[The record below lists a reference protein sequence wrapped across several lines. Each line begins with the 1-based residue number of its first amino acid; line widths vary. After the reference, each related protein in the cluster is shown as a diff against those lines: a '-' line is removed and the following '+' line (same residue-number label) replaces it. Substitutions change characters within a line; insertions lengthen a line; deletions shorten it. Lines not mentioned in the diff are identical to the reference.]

1 MSDTATSLD
10 DAIRV
15 VVTPSQASYFAG
27 EPFSVTITFTN
38 TRTPEISS
46 SRSASHSAASTHK
59 RGAHSVSSVPLARPP
74 TSPGTRTALP
84 AAPTRNTTVGS
95 VTTRKG
101 LIGRGRPPKGADDL
115 PEAEARRK
123 QLTKSLSLSLSPTE
137 LAAQLKGDLNGKSP
151 LRSIIASESQNTSPT
166 SPRVPSPLA
175 RSATLPIAPT
185 HPHARK
191 QSVLDGQ
198 LQLQDLKPPVSLS
211 PFSPTPNASTSSF
224 SISLDPI
231 AEGANSP
238 IPSTPAIPS
247 PRPDTSAATI
257 RTQIPTVNGTSN
269 PSGPVKTAHSHAY
282 PPAPSRAIG
291 RGAAQLGHGRPPS
304 STSHGQP
311 PRTAF
316 SSSFPIPNTE
326 LILYS
331 YAQLLGTVSVVPLP
345 GMTTTPEQAR
355 TLHHLRASLLKRQVV
370 GGGSMNITSSLS
382 SQSVGSSAVAPPGP
396 SRRASHTRS
405 ASLSSGFL
413 SLLSPAPAPQPWT
426 PGHRARTSSVFSLF
440 STSSSASSG
449 VGLGLGM
456 GVAEEEI
463 DPETPLPTFEIQPA
477 MLAVD
482 LSLGPGESRSYTY
495 NIVLPETLPPT
506 YKGRTLRFS
515 YQFVLG
521 ICRATSGPASGG
533 ASAAGANSSSR
544 VMKVPIRIYNNVSV
558 GKPPSPYDLLWPLSS
573 WKTKGA
579 QPSATVLDNAPQKKD
594 HTISAAGMQASGSG
608 TYDDLRAYARALLAS
623 FPDPAS
629 KGSVAFRLPI
639 EAVGGGPG
647 HLDLERDREREEAGG
662 CRQAVELLTRNP
674 KKASYDVNKDGV
686 KVAVLTFTKSA
697 YRLGETVL
705 GVVELNERASRA
717 RVLKLSAMLEAHES
731 LPGSIASNA
740 NARNTRRVH
749 AEHHSSFMPSVLR
762 TTFSLDIP
770 SDASPN
776 FQVDVPDPAG
786 LGKRTSPG
794 GLEWKVRLCL
804 LVSAASPTAC
814 EGPDGVR
821 LRHLVRDGPKGEWG
835 TSWTAT
841 RTIAPQE
848 RPDLR
853 KSAGPA
859 DEPPP
864 TPSTAKSWMSFF
876 ATSILTPSNID
887 YHDGD
892 EELEEELVVD
902 DDDAMGAEEEW
913 RDVRAEMVECE
924 VPIRVWP
931 GNTAFKATEVVFEV

>member
-1 MSDTATSLD
+1 MSDTATSQD

-38 TRTPEISS
+38 TRTPELLS
-46 SRSASHSAASTHK
+46 SRSASHSATSTHK
-59 RGAHSVSSVPLARPP
+59 RGAHSISSVPLARPP

-84 AAPTRNTTVGS
+84 AIPTRNTGVGN
-95 VTTRKG
+95 VITRKG

-115 PEAEARRK
+115 PEAEGRRR
-123 QLTKSLSLSLSPTE
+123 QLPKSLSVSLSPIE
-137 LAAQLKGDLNGKSP
+137 VAAHLKDNPNGKP
-151 LRSIIASESQNTSPT
+151 ALRSSVTSESLHASPT
-166 SPRVPSPLA
+166 SPHISSPLA
-175 RSATLPIAPT
+175 RSASLPIAST

-191 QSVLDGQ
+191 QSLLDGQ

-211 PFSPTPNASTSSF
+211 PFAPTPNASTSSF

-231 AEGANSP
+231 AEGTNSP
-238 IPSTPAIPS
+238 IPPTPALPS
-247 PRPDTSAATI
+247 PIPEASAVTI
-257 RTQIPTVNGTSN
+257 RTQISVANGTSY
-269 PSGPVKTAHSHAY
+269 PSTVAKTARAHAY
-282 PPAPSRAIG
+282 PPARAPA
-291 RGAAQLGHGRPPS
+291 RGAAQLGHGPPPS
-304 STSHGQP
+304 SASQAQP

-316 SSSFPIPNTE
+316 SSSFPAPNTE

-345 GMTTTPEQAR
+345 GTTTAPEQAR
-355 TLHHLRASLLKRQVV
+355 TLRHLRTSLLKRQVV
-370 GGGSMNITSSLS
+370 GGGSMNITSS
-382 SQSVGSSAVAPPGP
+382 QSVGHGPPAPPGP
-396 SRRASHTRS
+396 ARRPSHGRS
-405 ASLSSGFL
+405 ASLSSGLL
-413 SLLSPAPAPQPWT
+413 SLLSPASAPQPWA

-440 STSSSASSG
+440 STSSSTGASG
-449 VGLGLGM
+449 VGLGLGV
-456 GVAEEEI
+456 GIDEDEI
-463 DPETPLPTFEIQPA
+463 DPETPLPTFEVQPA

-482 LSLGPGESRSYTY
+482 LSLAPGESRSYTY
-495 NIVLPETLPPT
+495 SIALPENLPPT
-506 YKGRTLRFS
+506 HKGRVLRFS

-521 ICRATSGPASGG
+521 ICRAATASGS

-544 VMKVPIRIYNNVSV
+544 VMKVPIRIYNYISV

-573 WKTKGA
+573 WKTKST
-579 QPSATVLDNAPQKKD
+579 QPAATVAENALRKKD
-594 HTISAAGMQASGSG
+594 QSIPGSVSG
-608 TYDDLRAYARALLAS
+608 TYEELRTYARGLLAS
-623 FPDPAS
+623 FPD
-629 KGSVAFRLPI
+629 GSSSGIMPKHPI
-639 EAVGGGPG
+639 EAVRSTP
-647 HLDLERDREREEAGG
+647 ERIDVEREREREEAGGLTG

-674 KKASYDVNKDGV
+674 KKASYDVTKDGV

-705 GVVELNERASRA
+705 GVVELNERGSPA

-731 LPGSIASNA
+731 LPASIASNSSS
-740 NARNTRRVH
+740 RHTRRVH
-749 AEHHSSFMPSVLR
+749 AEHHSSFMPSTLR

-776 FQVDVPDPAG
+776 FQVDVTDASANP
-786 LGKRTSPG
+786 GKRTPPG
-794 GLEWKVRLCL
+794 GLGWKVRLCL
-804 LVSAASPTAC
+804 LVSVASPSAR

-835 TSWTAT
+835 TAWRAA

-848 RPDLR
+848 RPDPR
-853 KSAGPA
+853 KLAGLA
-859 DEPPP
+859 DDVPP

-892 EELEEELVVD
+892 EELEEEPEEED
-902 DDDAMGAEEEW
+902 DETGIEEEW
-913 RDVRAEMVECE
+913 RDVKAEMVECE
-924 VPIRVWP
+924 VPITVWP